1 MARVHRSADWLAV
14 PAARERVLAGV
25 PRLPGIALPLSGCLG
40 AVLASDAVSPI
51 DLPQRDNSAMDGYAV
66 LAKDIRG
73 ASSQRPVELPV
84 TGDVA
89 AGGVPAE
96 PLRRGTAVRVMT
108 GAAVPEGTDSV
119 VRVEHTESGAFTG
132 GLPSRVRIIS
142 DSDAECNVRP
152 RGEDIRSGERV
163 LRSGQLLRPADLG
176 VAASIGCGELEVI
189 RRPVVAVMAS
199 GDELVDLSGFDEV
212 LAGRRIV
219 SSNSYTLAA
228 QLSEIGAEVRDLGIA
243 SDDPARMREIL
254 SEARGADALI
264 TSAGISMGEHDL
276 VLGVL
281 EGMGL
286 ELDFWRVRMKPGS
299 PFAFGHVG
307 SLGGI
312 PWFGLPGNP
321 VSSMVTF
328 EVLVRP
334 ALLRMA
340 GHTAVFTPDVAA
352 VSDFSHPTPQR
363 LTHFLRARLAEEGE
377 TRFAR
382 PVRAQGSGVLTS
394 MAAADALVVV
404 PEAVDRLDAGQT
416 FRAIV
421 LGGAPL
427 RETPGY

>member
-14 PAARERVLAGV
+14 SVARERVLGGV
-25 PRLPGIALPLSGCLG
+25 PRLPVTTRDLSSCLG
-40 AVLASDAVSPI
+40 AVLANDVVSPI

-66 LAKDIRG
+66 LAADIRG
-73 ASSQRPVELPV
+73 ASARHPVELPV
-84 TGDVA
+84 VGNVA
-89 AGGVPAE
+89 AGDGPAE

-108 GAAVPEGTDSV
+108 GAQVPKGTDSV
-119 VRVEHTESGAFTG
+119 VRVEHTEAGVFTG
-132 GLPSRVRIIS
+132 EVQQKVRIV
-142 DSDAECNVRP
+142 DDGDAECNVRR
-152 RGEDIRSGERV
+152 RGEDIERGKRV
-163 LRSGQLLRPADLG
+163 LRSGQVLRPADLG
-176 VAASIGCGELEVI
+176 VAASVGCAELVVV
-189 RRPVVAVMAS
+189 RRPVVAVLTS
-199 GDELVDLSGFDEV
+199 GDELVDVSEFDEV

-228 QLSEIGAEVRDLGIA
+228 QLAEIGVEVRNLGIA
-243 SDDPARMREIL
+243 PDEPERMREML
-254 SEARGADALI
+254 AEADGADALI

-299 PFAFGHVG
+299 PFAFGHIG
-307 SLGGI
+307 GLRGI

-340 GHTAVFTPDVAA
+340 GHAAVFTPSVPAICE
-352 VSDFSHPTPQR
+352 FSQPTPQR
-363 LTHFLRARLAEEGE
+363 LTHFLRATLADDGESRVARL
-377 TRFAR
+377 
-382 PVRAQGSGVLTS
+382 VRAQRSGVLTS

-404 PEAVDRLDAGQT
+404 PEAVDRVDPGQT
-416 FRAIV
+416 LSAMV

-427 RETPGY
+427 RESPGY